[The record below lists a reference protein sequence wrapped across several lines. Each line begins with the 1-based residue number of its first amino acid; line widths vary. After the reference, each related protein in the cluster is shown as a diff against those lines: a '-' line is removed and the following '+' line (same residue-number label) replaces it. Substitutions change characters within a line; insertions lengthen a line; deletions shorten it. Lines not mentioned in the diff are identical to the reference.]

1 MAVTTHA
8 EPTGDHSDLTPALVA
23 ELLAASSLPWRDIT
37 VLESTGSTNAD
48 LLAAL
53 AEGAPEGTVI
63 AAGGQ
68 VSGRGRQGR
77 DWESPPGTSLSFS
90 VVLTPPSERAGF
102 VPALTGVSVA
112 RAIRGLTD
120 LDVSLKWPNDVLV
133 AGGKVAGIL
142 AEGGRA
148 GLVVGCGINVSVPA
162 DELPVATATSLAAS
176 GADVSRARLLITAL
190 EQLAA
195 ANELWREAAYNAQ
208 GAGLLD
214 TYRTLCATIGSDVR
228 VTLPDGSVLE
238 GLAEAIDDDGRL
250 LLVTEAGG
258 RPLTAGDVTHVRPA

>member
-1 MAVTTHA
+1 MAA
-8 EPTGDHSDLTPALVA
+8 PGWWSDA
-23 ELLAASSLPWRDIT
+23 
-37 VLESTGSTNAD
+37 GSTCRSRPTNC
-48 LLAAL
+48 
-53 AEGAPEGTVI
+53 PW
-63 AAGGQ
+63 Q
-68 VSGRGRQGR
+68 
-77 DWESPPGTSLSFS
+77 
-90 VVLTPPSERAGF
+90 
-102 VPALTGVSVA
+102 
-112 RAIRGLTD
+112 
-120 LDVSLKWPNDVLV
+120 
-133 AGGKVAGIL
+133 
-142 AEGGRA
+142 
-148 GLVVGCGINVSVPA
+148 
-162 DELPVATATSLAAS
+162 ATSLAAS

-258 RPLTAGDVTHVRPA
+258 RPLTAGMSPRSPGVSAQGSTVVVAGYPENSCPTVNMSPSRCGRTGGRSSFQPSCSSPWIFGFFFLIRLFGDNTIAAWATVIVALFLIIVFAVRPFLYWITTQYVFTNRRIIVRSGLIARHGRDMPLSKVNNVSFDVSAAGRILNYGMLTIDQPATKR